1 MVYGNF
7 IIQVAAIL
15 GLLQIVEGWMSPIT
29 VGWLGLPAAAG
40 VVLIFGVLRKELTL
54 VLLGTLMGTT
64 DFSMILTPI
73 QMFIFAFVVMIYVPC
88 VSTIAAL
95 VKEFGYKNAGIISAV
110 QVFVAVL
117 LGGIILRVFPLLGL
131 L

>member
-1 MVYGNF
+1 
-7 IIQVAAIL
+7 
-15 GLLQIVEGWMSPIT
+15 
-29 VGWLGLPAAAG
+29 LPAAAG
-40 VVLIFGVLRKELTL
+40 AVLIFGVLRKELAL

-64 DFSMILTPI
+64 DFSIILSPI
-73 QMFIFAFVVMIYVPC
+73 QMFVFAFVVMVYVPC

-95 VKEFGYKNAGIISAV
+95 VKEFGTKNAVIISGV

-117 LGGIILRVFPLLGL
+117 LGGIILRLFPFLGL